1 MGKVI
6 GVVFLITIELS
17 NSHAH
22 RVASRGIRYPRRG
35 GLTTVDRD
43 LLVRGGKIALGRLR
57 LTHRVGALG
66 KLKGVGVA
74 VGVGGEHAHR
84 LTGSVVDGE
93 LRAFKGVAVIA
104 VGDAGVGAGFMHAE
118 VTGDDAPV
126 DLEETGSGL
135 GVAGGDNDAYNRPA
149 AGNLKYAELLAVV
162 VSPLVTIAIGVI
174 RIVPAGIAV
183 EVRVELSSRMA
194 AQKGQVHVIGD
205 FDRTGVL
212 CGDVSAAQEARAGGI
227 KLR

>member
-1 MGKVI
+1 M
-6 GVVFLITIELS
+6 
-17 NSHAH
+17 
-22 RVASRGIRYPRRG
+22 
-35 GLTTVDRD
+35 DRD
-43 LLVRGGKIALGRLR
+43 LLVGSGQIALGRLR

-74 VGVGGEHAHR
+74 VGVGGEYTHG

-93 LRAFKGVAVIA
+93 LRALKGVAVVA

-162 VSPLVTIAIGVI
+162 VSPLATIAIGII
-174 RIVPAGIAV
+174 RIVPAGVAV

-212 CGDVSAAQEARAGGI
+212 CGDVSTAHETRTGSI

>member
-1 MGKVI
+1 MQ
-6 GVVFLITIELS
+6 
-17 NSHAH
+17 
-22 RVASRGIRYPRRG
+22 
-35 GLTTVDRD
+35 VD
-43 LLVRGGKIALGRLR
+43 
-57 LTHRVGALG
+57 
-66 KLKGVGVA
+66 
-74 VGVGGEHAHR
+74 
-84 LTGSVVDGE
+84 
-93 LRAFKGVAVIA
+93 
-104 VGDAGVGAGFMHAE
+104 

-212 CGDVSAAQEARAGGI
+212 CGDVSAAHEARAGGI